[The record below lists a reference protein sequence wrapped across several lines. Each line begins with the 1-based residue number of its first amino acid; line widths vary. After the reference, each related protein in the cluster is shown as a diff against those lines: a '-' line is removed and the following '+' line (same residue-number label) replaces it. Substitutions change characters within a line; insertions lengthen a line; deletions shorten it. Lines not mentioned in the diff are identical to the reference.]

1 MEELVLRLENIEI
14 AFNGK
19 KILEIPQLQVYENQ
33 RIGIIGDNGS
43 GKTTLAKL
51 ITGELMPDIGKI
63 QREVSF
69 GWFPQGG
76 MAQVLPE
83 TGDQLA
89 LMSRLQVP
97 QQDNLQALSG
107 GEATKFRLAQVLA
120 DYQPALVMD
129 EPTTHLDREG
139 IEVLT
144 DELRYYYGTLFF
156 ISHDRQFLNDLAEV
170 IWEVADG
177 KVTVYKG
184 NFAAYQEQKELAAKT
199 AQQTR
204 ENFLKEK
211 QRIEKTIQKKQE
223 QAQKAATVSR
233 RKKQQQI
240 KPDRLSASKQK
251 DTVEKN
257 LHKGAKA
264 AMSRLERLEEPEK
277 TKEKPPLRFPNP
289 PALQMHN
296 PFPIQGAEVQL
307 LAGDKVLLEKAD
319 FQFGLGKK
327 IALTGDNGTGKTTLL
342 QWIVAE
348 KPGIRLSP
356 KVRFSVY
363 QQTAYDMITTEPLLR
378 YLLKETQQPEP
389 FIRALLHNLDF
400 APQSLLTPIVQL
412 SGGQRT
418 RLAIA
423 SIFLEPANVLVLD
436 EPTNFIDLATTAA
449 LEKLL
454 KAYPGTVLFTSH
466 DAHFV
471 QNVADEVWILA
482 DQKLVQTESR

>member
-211 QRIEKTIQKKQE
+211 QRIEKTIQKKTGTS
-223 QAQKAATVSR
+223 AKSGHRIPPQK
-233 RKKQQQI
+233 
-240 KPDRLSASKQK
+240 
-251 DTVEKN
+251 
-257 LHKGAKA
+257 
-264 AMSRLERLEEPEK
+264 
-277 TKEKPPLRFPNP
+277 
-289 PALQMHN
+289 
-296 PFPIQGAEVQL
+296 
-307 LAGDKVLLEKAD
+307 
-319 FQFGLGKK
+319 
-327 IALTGDNGTGKTTLL
+327 
-342 QWIVAE
+342 
-348 KPGIRLSP
+348 
-356 KVRFSVY
+356 
-363 QQTAYDMITTEPLLR
+363 
-378 YLLKETQQPEP
+378 
-389 FIRALLHNLDF
+389 
-400 APQSLLTPIVQL
+400 
-412 SGGQRT
+412 
-418 RLAIA
+418 
-423 SIFLEPANVLVLD
+423 
-436 EPTNFIDLATTAA
+436 TAA
-449 LEKLL
+449 N
-454 KAYPGTVLFTSH
+454 KAGS
-466 DAHFV
+466 
-471 QNVADEVWILA
+471 
-482 DQKLVQTESR
+482 LVCF